1 MTVAATTAG
10 RALDGR
16 AARAERTRDAVVDAL
31 LALIEEGDLRP
42 TAQRVAGRAGV
53 SLRSVF
59 QHFEQLDELHAAA
72 ADRQVQRV
80 FSMARPVP
88 REGPLDARLDAFV
101 AQRAR
106 VLEAISP
113 VRRSAV
119 LSEPWAPEIAKRLRA
134 VRRLGRREIERVF
147 EPELTRRPPA
157 ARRELVEAM
166 TVAASWS
173 AWEALRTHQDLSPA
187 QARRVMARTLRALLK
202 EA

>member
-1 MTVAATTAG
+1 MTTPTTTADTT
-10 RALDGR
+10 RDGR
-16 AARAERTRDAVVDAL
+16 AVRAERTRDAVVDAL
-31 LALIEEGDLRP
+31 LTLIEGGDLRP

-59 QHFEQLDELHAAA
+59 QHFDQLDELHAAA
-72 ADRQVQRV
+72 ADRQVRRV
-80 FSMARPVP
+80 LAMVRPVP
-88 REGPLDARLDAFV
+88 REGPLEARLAAFV

-134 VRRLGRREIERVF
+134 VRRLGRREVERVF
-147 EPELTRRPPA
+147 GPELARRPPGE
-157 ARRELVEAM
+157 RRELLEAM

-173 AWEALRTHQDLSPA
+173 SWEALRSHQELAPA
-187 QARRVMARTLRALLK
+187 QARRVMARMLRALLK
-202 EA
+202 EG

>member
-1 MTVAATTAG
+1 MAPPTLAD

-31 LALIEEGDLRP
+31 LTLIEEGDLRP

-59 QHFEQLDELHAAA
+59 QHFDQLDELHAAA

-88 REGPLDARLDAFV
+88 REGPLGPRLGAFV

-134 VRRLGRREIERVF
+134 VRRLGRREVERVF
-147 EPELTRRPPA
+147 EPELKRRSPA
-157 ARRELVEAM
+157 QRRELLEAL

-173 AWEALRTHQDLSPA
+173 AWEAMRSHQELSPA
-187 QARRVMARTLRALLK
+187 QARRVVARTLRALLK